1 MKFFYVLFFITCPIL
16 LFSQSVIKNN
26 DGSITV
32 ISDSTV
38 YLDSN
43 RNIINRDIFQDS
55 LNTGN
60 YVVSFKDTLRRVE
73 FQLKKKIVTEHPM
86 FRLGKKFPDLE
97 LLDIN
102 QNKITIT
109 ANSNIQVSHFFQ
121 EKGIAWNNIKIVYDY
136 PYSENFNITS
146 VPFNVIIDKNKIIK
160 KTIAGK
166 DIKSICS
173 YFDELKKK

>member
-1 MKFFYVLFFITCPIL
+1 MLFFHYLPYFTF
-16 LFSQSVIKNN
+16 FSQSVIKNN

-73 FQLKKKIVTEHPM
+73 FQLKKKNSHGASNVQVGEKVSG
-86 FRLGKKFPDLE
+86 LGA
-97 LLDIN
+97 IG
-102 QNKITIT
+102 
-109 ANSNIQVSHFFQ
+109 H
-121 EKGIAWNNIKIVYDY
+121 
-136 PYSENFNITS
+136 
-146 VPFNVIIDKNKIIK
+146 
-160 KTIAGK
+160 
-166 DIKSICS
+166 KS
-173 YFDELKKK
+173 K

>member
-43 RNIINRDIFQDS
+43 RNMINRDVFQDS

-60 YVVSFKDTLRRVE
+60 YVMSFKDTLRRVE
-73 FQLKKKIVTEHPM
+73 FQLKKKIVTEHPI

-102 QNKITIT
+102 QNKSTIT
-109 ANSNIQVSHFFQ
+109 
-121 EKGIAWNNIKIVYDY
+121 
-136 PYSENFNITS
+136 
-146 VPFNVIIDKNKIIK
+146 DKEEY
-160 KTIAGK
+160 TLFTFW
-166 DIKSICS
+166 DISCKPCIE
-173 YFDELKKK
+173 ELIS